1 MQRIINEFSETR
13 LMNTKA
19 LLITGVVLLGLFIS
33 ACGGSNDPIPEPVP
47 VGEWFRAVSLK
58 DGRVHHS
65 TVLVARDSACINDT
79 VFSFPGGVPT
89 IDSAYAIRMELTP
102 SGDGYFRAVEEHTA
116 SGSDVVEE
124 DLRYWFFFVRDDSL
138 YFYQGMRLRGR
149 NTGVKGDWNLSA
161 ADSAF
166 LGASYSYSFDGDNVK
181 ITSLS
186 PAGTNSKTY
195 PYQIAH
201 DTLSITGDDL
211 PPYGSRY
218 EIVPGLALYLTAH
231 EEAGYAPLWR

>member
-1 MQRIINEFSETR
+1 
-13 LMNTKA
+13 MNNKA
-19 LLITGVVLLGLFIS
+19 FLIVNVVLLGLFVS
-33 ACGGSNDPIPEPVP
+33 ACGGSNNPVP
-47 VGEWFRAVSLK
+47 DPVPTGTWLRVVPLQ

-79 VFSFPGGVPT
+79 VFSFPGGVAT
-89 IDSAYAIRMELTP
+89 VDSTYAVRMELTP
-102 SGDGYFRAVEEHTA
+102 SGDGYFRAVEEHTV

-138 YFYQGMRLRGR
+138 HFYHGMRLRGR

-166 LGASYSYSFDGDNVK
+166 LGTSYSYSFDGDDVT
-181 ITSLS
+181 ITVLS
-186 PAGTNSKTY
+186 PSGIVSHTY
-195 PYQIAH
+195 PYKISQ
-201 DTLSITGDDL
+201 DTLAITGDDV

-231 EEAGYAPLWR
+231 EEAGYAPLQQ